1 MKICAFV
8 LHLGRAAERRGNA
21 QKLLE
26 TCGLDGE
33 IWPAVDGTDL
43 STEQID
49 AVYRRRLFQPHYP
62 FPLRDGE
69 IGAFLSHRQIWSQI
83 VERDLDAA
91 LILEDDVALN
101 QPLFASARDLG
112 LRHVAELGYIKMSIN
127 APKGQWST
135 IDQQAG
141 AALVQ
146 AENPGLGATA
156 QLVSRDGAAHLL
168 QNCKTFDRP
177 IDTFVQSHWF
187 TGLVP
192 STVYPSGVAHIDE
205 ELAGSTIQ
213 VHNRGLI
220 EKLRREILRG
230 RYRSAVK
237 KYSADPRIFDTSQ
250 TADGI

>member
-1 MKICAFV
+1 MKVCAFV

-33 IWPAVDGTDL
+33 IWPAVDGAEL
-43 STEQID
+43 SAEQID
-49 AVYRRRLFQPHYP
+49 AVYRPRLFRPHYP
-62 FPLRDGE
+62 FHLRNGE
-69 IGAFLSHRQIWSQI
+69 IGAFLSHRQIWSAI

-91 LILEDDVALN
+91 LILEDDVALD

-112 LRHVAELGYIKMSIN
+112 LKHVGRLGYIKMSTR
-127 APKGQWST
+127 APKGRLRP

-141 AALVQ
+141 ATLVQ

-156 QLVSRDGAAHLL
+156 QLVSRDGAARLI
-168 QNCKTFDRP
+168 QDCKTFDRP

-187 TGLVP
+187 TGLIP

-213 VHNRGLI
+213 THNRGLV
-220 EKLRREILRG
+220 EKLHREIQRG
-230 RYRSAVK
+230 RYRSAVRRFSHSSGAPMAAPK
-237 KYSADPRIFDTSQ
+237 T
-250 TADGI
+250 

>member
-1 MKICAFV
+1 MKIRAFV

-33 IWPAVDGTDL
+33 IWPAVDGAAL
-43 STEQID
+43 SADQID
-49 AVYRRRLFQPHYP
+49 AAYRPRLFKPQYP
-62 FPLRDGE
+62 FPLRNGE
-69 IGAFLSHRQIWSQI
+69 IGAFLSHRQIWTAI
-83 VERDLDAA
+83 IERNLDAA

-101 QPLFASARDLG
+101 QPLFAPARDLG
-112 LRHVAELGYIKMSIN
+112 LRHVGQLGYIKMSTH
-127 APKGQWST
+127 APKGRLGP

-141 AALVQ
+141 ATLVQ

-156 QLVSRDGAAHLL
+156 QLVSRDGAARLL
-168 QNCKTFDRP
+168 QHCKTFDRP
-177 IDTFVQSHWF
+177 VDTFVQSHWF

-213 VHNRGLI
+213 THNRGLI
-220 EKLRREILRG
+220 EKLHREIQRG
-230 RYRSAVK
+230 RYRSAVRRFSRSSGTGRAATK
-237 KYSADPRIFDTSQ
+237 P
-250 TADGI
+250 